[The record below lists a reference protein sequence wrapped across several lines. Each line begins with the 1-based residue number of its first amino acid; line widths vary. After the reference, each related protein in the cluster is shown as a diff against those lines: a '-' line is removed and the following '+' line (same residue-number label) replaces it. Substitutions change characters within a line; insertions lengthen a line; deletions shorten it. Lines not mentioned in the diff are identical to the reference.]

1 MFESFFFNL
10 SVWAEAFI
18 NLVVDIFNR
27 VISFITDV
35 VDWFK
40 KKLKGVKTRIAF
52 VVTVIKLKMLLNKGE
67 VGSVINNPNVPT
79 VSVPGLYGD
88 DVKFSEGL
96 GEVVYDEVSDKITDF
111 RIIGNTEGG
120 IDEKLRNAMKGEDII
135 KLS

>member
-52 VVTVIKLKMLLNKGE
+52 VVTVIKLKMLLKKGG

-88 DVKFSEGL
+88 DAKFSEGL

>member
-52 VVTVIKLKMLLNKGE
+52 VVTV
-67 VGSVINNPNVPT
+67 
-79 VSVPGLYGD
+79 
-88 DVKFSEGL
+88 
-96 GEVVYDEVSDKITDF
+96 
-111 RIIGNTEGG
+111 
-120 IDEKLRNAMKGEDII
+120 
-135 KLS
+135 